1 MKLGCVILFLLCS
14 CRSVPSSEIKEE
26 VIDAENLKAGE
37 VFLDGVSTVAVSYAH
52 ANLEEVVGK
61 AEKSTKFVNL
71 YLQPFKFAKNASKS
85 KPHPDIVVGLRWNS
99 TLGVVGKQYDVKPTE
114 EAYSSAVSSYSIF
127 GGDIYSGTFEIK
139 SADENSILAL
149 FDLVG
154 SNTKNRVKG
163 QAKYEIS
170 FDILR

>member
-1 MKLGCVILFLLCS
+1 M
-14 CRSVPSSEIKEE
+14 
-26 VIDAENLKAGE
+26 
-37 VFLDGVSTVAVSYAH
+37 
-52 ANLEEVVGK
+52 
-61 AEKSTKFVNL
+61 
-71 YLQPFKFAKNASKS
+71 
-85 KPHPDIVVGLRWNS
+85 
-99 TLGVVGKQYDVKPTE
+99 GVVGKQYDVKPTE

-154 SNTKNRVKG
+154 SNTKNRGKRPSQVR
-163 QAKYEIS
+163 IS